1 MGSRRITPTAPV
13 AAAVVSEPITEPTN
27 TPWFQL
33 LDWYT
38 RGVSFARRPP
48 KMKAEI
54 GTPCGF
60 SNSGEMQGQFFA
72 GAVKRLLG
80 CAPFSSLVWPFQGLP
95 FQSMALVGGFLSKP
109 SHHTVLLSILWQT
122 LVKIVPLM
130 VDFSALGLDFI
141 LVPGATPKKPFS
153 GLMAYRRPSGPLRI
167 QAISSP
173 TVQIL

>member
-1 MGSRRITPTAPV
+1 MN
-13 AAAVVSEPITEPTN
+13 SE
-27 TPWFQL
+27 
-33 LDWYT
+33 
-38 RGVSFARRPP
+38 
-48 KMKAEI
+48 
-54 GTPCGF
+54 
-60 SNSGEMQGQFFA
+60 EMQGQFSA
-72 GAVKRLLG
+72 GAVKRELG
-80 CAPFSSLVWPFQGLP
+80 CAPLEPSVQSHFSPFQ
-95 FQSMALVGGFLSKP
+95 FSAFVGGFLSRP